1 MPVQPGDDRSDRAHR
16 LPMTREE
23 LWARAGRLYGA
34 GRWQSALSRELGVN
48 PRTVRRWAAGETAVP
63 PPVATCLRLMTF
75 LEELEWLG
83 EWRKLIDEELRSGF
97 YRPTP
102 DRRW

>member
-1 MPVQPGDDRSDRAHR
+1 MPGSDPSEKALRPAMKR
-16 LPMTREE
+16 DE
-23 LWARAGRLYGA
+23 LQARAARLYGA

-48 PRTVRRWAAGETAVP
+48 ARTVRRWAAGESAVP

-83 EWRKLIDEELRSGF
+83 EWRQLIDEELRSGF
-97 YRPTP
+97 YTPVP

>member
-1 MPVQPGDDRSDRAHR
+1 
-16 LPMTREE
+16 MTRDAELAGPAMTQDE
-23 LWARAGRLYGA
+23 LWARGARLYGA
-34 GRWQSALSRELGVN
+34 HRWQSALSRELGVN
-48 PRTVRRWAAGETAVP
+48 PRTVRRWAAGATPVP

-83 EWRKLIDEELRSGF
+83 EWRKLIAEELRSGW
-97 YRPTP
+97 YGGSP

>member
-1 MPVQPGDDRSDRAHR
+1 MPGPDRPYQALR
-16 LPMTREE
+16 LPMQREE
-23 LWARAGRLYGA
+23 LQARAARLYGA

-48 PRTVRRWAAGETAVP
+48 ARTVRRWAAGESAVP

-97 YRPTP
+97 YAPVP
-102 DRRW
+102 ERRW

>member
-1 MPVQPGDDRSDRAHR
+1 MTSETKAAGP
-16 LPMTREE
+16 PMTRDE
-23 LWARAGRLYGA
+23 LEARGARLYGA
-34 GRWQSALSRELGVN
+34 HRWQSALSRELGVN
-48 PRTVRRWAAGETAVP
+48 PRTVRRWAAGATPVP

-83 EWRKLIDEELRSGF
+83 EWRKLIAEELRSGW
-97 YRPTP
+97 YGGTV